1 MFDREDSIKAQR
13 IFEHIQQ
20 TFIEQSITPSP
31 LNYLVW
37 YEYFKGEK
45 PQFRQEM
52 DKILND
58 PFGYNDRVGQRLFD
72 EYIKVRAPETN
83 LDAAFK
89 RLLDALMRQITHW
102 TENLEDRQKELN
114 SIAGELNK
122 PNLDS
127 ETLKTITSTMLN
139 TNASMQQDQEHFASA
154 LSAAQ
159 GEIRELRHQLNQA
172 RKEAMQDELTQLSNR
187 RAFVQELEEAM
198 DDFIT
203 NPQNLHIIITDIDHF
218 KKINDNFGHLVGDSI
233 LRYFANLMKKHSKP
247 GQLIA
252 RYGGE
257 EFVILLP
264 HTTLEEAIK
273 QANSMRDALSKVA
286 LKRKDTQ
293 ENLPP
298 ITASFGIA
306 EYRKGDTAKTLV
318 ERADQYLYQAKETGR
333 NKVIAEILD

>member
-13 IFEHIQQ
+13 IFEHIQE
-20 TFIEQSITPSP
+20 TFIEQAITPSP
-31 LNYLVW
+31 MNYLVW

-72 EYIKVRAPETN
+72 EFIKVRGPETN
-83 LDAAFK
+83 LDSAF
-89 RLLDALMRQITHW
+89 RSLLDALMLQISNWTAKLKERQH
-102 TENLEDRQKELN
+102 ELD
-114 SIAGELNK
+114 SIAGQLNN
-122 PNLDS
+122 PNLDP
-127 ETLKTITSTMLN
+127 EELKTITSTMLSA
-139 TNASMQQDQEHFASA
+139 NACMQEDQANFSST

-187 RAFVQELEEAM
+187 RAFVQELESAM
-198 DDFIT
+198 DNFT
-203 NPQNLHIIITDIDHF
+203 EHPEKLHLIITDLDRF
-218 KKINDNFGHLVGDSI
+218 KRINDNFGHLVGDSI
-233 LRYFANLMKKHSKP
+233 LRYYANLMKKHSKP
-247 GQLIA
+247 GQLVA

-264 HTTLEEAIK
+264 HTTLEEAVN
-273 QANSMRDALSKVA
+273 QANSIREALEKIV

-293 ENLPP
+293 ENLPT
-298 ITASFGIA
+298 ITASFGVA
-306 EYRKGDTAKTLV
+306 ELRQDDSAKSFV
-318 ERADQYLYQAKETGR
+318 ERADQLLYQAKETGR
-333 NKVIAEILD
+333 NKVVAEIVD